1 MNKILIIQVNS
12 ADGSPSVT
20 ADQAKVILQGEVQD
34 FWNWH
39 LPADYSDTTAVTI
52 TTPLTVSTIAT
63 HFWVLGNI
71 IQPYL
76 ASHPLETYDFF
87 ITLLPPKSYGWI
99 GLTAALNYIM
109 ISASNPS
116 QVPITMAH
124 EIGHAEYE
132 LSHSKRQFYANC
144 VYEPTL
150 QESGQDDI
158 MGGVFNT
165 LGAYQLNELG
175 IVNLTTSGNAL
186 YWLNPVDEDKSG
198 INFAPGY
205 WLHQRVGSNGRIHL
219 VKDGVRQMRGDI
231 LPIDQTYITDNG
243 FQISW
248 GQRVSSYI
256 EQGCT
261 LMCGFDLTTLN
272 PNAIPVVIQPIT
284 NPCI

>member
-39 LPADYSDTTAVTI
+39 FPVDYSDTTAITI
-52 TTPLTVSTIAT
+52 NTALSVQTIAT
-63 HFWVLGNI
+63 HFWVLEHI
-71 IQPYL
+71 INPYL
-76 ASHPLETYDFF
+76 LANPLENYDFF
-87 ITLLPPKSYGWI
+87 ITLLPPKDYGWV
-99 GLTAALNYIM
+99 GLTAALGYIL
-109 ISASNPS
+109 ISSPDPTK
-116 QVPITMAH
+116 VPLIMAH
-124 EIGHAEYE
+124 EIGHSAYN
-132 LSHSKRQFYANC
+132 LFHSKREFYSDC
-144 VYEPTL
+144 VYQAVLENGL
-150 QESGQDDI
+150 DDI

-165 LGAYQLNELG
+165 LSAYQLNELG
-175 IVNLTTSGNAL
+175 IVNLVTSTNAL

-205 WLHQRVGSNGRIHL
+205 WIYQRSGSNMRIHL
-219 VKDGVRQMRGDI
+219 VKDGFRQMSKDI
-231 LPIDQTYITDNG
+231 LTTDQTYITDNG

-256 EQGCT
+256 AQGCT
-261 LMCGFDLTTLN
+261 SMCGFDLTTLN
-272 PNAIPVVIQPIT
+272 PNAIPVVVQPIT